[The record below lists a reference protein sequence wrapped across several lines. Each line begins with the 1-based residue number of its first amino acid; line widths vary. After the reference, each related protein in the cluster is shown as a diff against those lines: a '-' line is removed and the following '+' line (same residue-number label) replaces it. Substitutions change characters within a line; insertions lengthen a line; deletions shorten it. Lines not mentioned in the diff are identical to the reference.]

1 MDPEFKGSNG
11 QNISV
16 TLKILMRHIT
26 NAVYQFRFGMCWFKK
41 KGIPIQQ
48 PFNLYNWIFL
58 TIFETLNF
66 NKLIVKLINAK
77 TTVRIW

>member
-1 MDPEFKGSNG
+1 MLYINLDLEC
-11 QNISV
+11 V
-16 TLKILMRHIT
+16 DL
-26 NAVYQFRFGMCWFKK
+26 KK

-48 PFNLYNWIFL
+48 PFNFL